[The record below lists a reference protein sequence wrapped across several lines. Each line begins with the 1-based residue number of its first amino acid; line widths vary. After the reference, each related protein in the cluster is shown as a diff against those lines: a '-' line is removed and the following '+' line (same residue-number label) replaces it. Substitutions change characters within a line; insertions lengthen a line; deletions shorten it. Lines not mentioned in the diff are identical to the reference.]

1 MNKKEKKKKP
11 NNYLLFGTFIA
22 ILVPFFISCCT
33 VAFSGSVIPLAILL
47 FLLFLFA
54 IIDAFISGKKSK
66 KGEEDDG

>member
-47 FLLFLFA
+47 FL
-54 IIDAFISGKKSK
+54 I
-66 KGEEDDG
+66 